1 MKHSDKLVSQ
11 IKVELDKLRNNK
23 NYDYFMFNNRN
34 ENVIKIEVTD
44 SDKNLIFKYESNGT
58 TPVREVEQIIIELNK
73 LNK

>member
-1 MKHSDKLVSQ
+1 MKHSDKLVSK
-11 IKVELDKLRNNK
+11 IKIELDKLRNNK

-44 SDKNLIFKYESNGT
+44 SEKNLIFKAESNGT
-58 TPVREVEQIIIELNK
+58 TPVREVENLILELNK